1 MGGQQSALLSRSCSA
16 LQEAGDDLLILIF
29 LLLAPHSEVP
39 VQLVGSSASKPMPL
53 TISKALSMRATPG
66 TGAMINYTKP
76 KISDLEIDIHGV
88 C

>member
-1 MGGQQSALLSRSCSA
+1 MGGKRLALLSRSCSV
-16 LQEAGDDLLILIF
+16 LQEASDDLLILIF

-39 VQLVGSSASKPMPL
+39 VQQIGSSASKPMPL
-53 TISKALSMRATPG
+53 TISKVLSMRATPG
-66 TGAMINYTKP
+66 TGAMINHTKP

>member
-1 MGGQQSALLSRSCSA
+1 MRGKWLALLSRSCSV
-16 LQEAGDDLLILIF
+16 LQEASYDLLILIF

-53 TISKALSMRATPG
+53 TISKVLSMRATPD
-66 TGAMINYTKP
+66 TGDMINYTKP